1 MGEEQVEQ
9 KEKRGTAGGSYG
21 EHRAALLTRL
31 RRIEGQVRGIQ
42 RMVESDTYCVDIIT
56 QLSAVIAACEKVG
69 LKVLEDH
76 IRGCVA
82 DAIGSEDGEAKIA
95 ELTSVLERFLQ
106 AGRSAV
112 SASRS

>member
-1 MGEEQVEQ
+1 MTT
-9 KEKRGTAGGSYG
+9 RGYTATKDQ
-21 EHRAALLTRL
+21 LQTRL

-82 DAIGSEDGEAKIA
+82 EAIGSPDGEEKIA
-95 ELTSVLERFLQ
+95 ELTKVLERFLQ
-106 AGRSAV
+106 VGRSAV
-112 SASRS
+112 SADGP

>member
-1 MGEEQVEQ
+1 MTGYYDN
-9 KEKRGTAGGSYG
+9 KER
-21 EHRAALLTRL
+21 LLVRL

-82 DAIGSEDGEAKIA
+82 EAIGSEDGEAKIA
-95 ELTSVLERFLQ
+95 ELTRVLERFLQ
-106 AGRSAV
+106 VGRSAV
-112 SASRS
+112 AAGESEPPASATALPASG

>member
-1 MGEEQVEQ
+1 MPTVQGDA
-9 KEKRGTAGGSYG
+9 RGSYS
-21 EHRAALLTRL
+21 EHRAALLARL
-31 RRIEGQVRGIQ
+31 RRIEGQVRGVQ

-82 DAIGSEDGEAKIA
+82 DAIGSPDGEEKIA
-95 ELTSVLERFLQ
+95 ELTKVLERFLQ
-106 AGRSAV
+106 VGRSAV
-112 SASRS
+112 SAGEA

>member
-1 MGEEQVEQ
+1 MGEERVEGQ
-9 KEKRGTAGGSYG
+9 EKPRGSYG
-21 EHRAALLTRL
+21 EHRGALLARL

-95 ELTSVLERFLQ
+95 ELTKVLERFLQ
-106 AGRSAV
+106 VGRSAV
-112 SASRS
+112 SAGSA

>member
-1 MGEEQVEQ
+1 MGDQANGP
-9 KEKRGTAGGSYG
+9 RGSYG
-21 EHRAALLTRL
+21 EHRAALLGRL

-42 RMVESDTYCVDIIT
+42 RMVEADTYCVDIIT
-56 QLSAVIAACEKVG
+56 QLSAVIAACEKVE

-82 DAIGSEDGEAKIA
+82 EAIGSPHGEEKVA
-95 ELTSVLERFLQ
+95 ELTKVIERFLQ

-112 SASRS
+112 SGRD